1 MPGKRSASEKSAK
14 GFTDE
19 ERAAA
24 TEALRERKVVWGKDR
39 TADERAVLDKIATF
53 PEPDRSM
60 ARRLHTMIT
69 ESGPLLSPRLWY
81 GMPAYSKDGD
91 VLCFFQ
97 PASKFKARY
106 GTLGFNDSARL
117 DEGSVWP
124 TSFAVKE
131 LTSADVARLS
141 ALVKKAVG

>member
-1 MPGKRSASEKSAK
+1 MPVKK
-14 GFTDE
+14 GTPSLTEE
-19 ERAAA
+19 ERAAVKEA
-24 TEALRERKVVWGKDR
+24 TQERKIVWGKNR
-39 TADERAVLDKIATF
+39 TDDERAVLAKIATF

-60 ARRLHTMIT
+60 GQRLHSIIT
-69 ESGPLLSPRLWY
+69 TSAPDLSPRLWY
-81 GMPAYSKDGD
+81 GMPAYTKDGD

-106 GTLGFNDSARL
+106 GTLGFNDAAKL
-117 DEGSVWP
+117 DDGAVWP

-131 LTSADVARLS
+131 LTPSDEARVS